1 MLLEIELSEYKW
13 EKVDCFYIKKIL
25 TITFIA
31 PHKGKTQLVNENIY
45 SACVVPNME
54 FVLKLKPF

>member
-13 EKVDCFYIKKIL
+13 EKVDCFYIKKII

-31 PHKGKTQLVNENIY
+31 PHKGKTQLVKENAK
-45 SACVVPNME
+45 STLHV
-54 FVLKLKPF
+54 